1 MWKKVKV
8 IQNFFQILDMRTD
21 ARTQPLDRYR
31 IENNCERELR
41 REREQRESAREREG
55 GKDGVVA
62 K

>member
-1 MWKKVKV
+1 MEKSESYPE
-8 IQNFFQILDMRTD
+8 FFSNSGYEDRRTD
-21 ARTQPLDRYR
+21 TTIGQ

>member
-1 MWKKVKV
+1 MEKSESYPE
-8 IQNFFQILDMRTD
+8 FFSSSNEDRRTD
-21 ARTQPLDRYR
+21 TTIGQ
-31 IENNCERELR
+31 IEKKCERELR

>member
-8 IQNFFQILDMRTD
+8 IIEFFSNEDRRTD
-21 ARTQPLDRYR
+21 TTIGQ

-55 GKDGVVA
+55 GKDGVVV

>member
-1 MWKKVKV
+1 
-8 IQNFFQILDMRTD
+8 MRTD

-55 GKDGVVA
+55 GKDGVVV

>member
-8 IQNFFQILDMRTD
+8 IKNFFPNEDRRTD
-21 ARTQPLDRYR
+21 TTIGQ
-31 IENNCERELR
+31 IEKKCEKELR

>member
-8 IQNFFQILDMRTD
+8 IIEFFSNEDRRTD
-21 ARTQPLDRYR
+21 TTIGQ